1 MGWSIQAYNKQ
12 PEWKGEQT
20 CTRVIDACGK
30 GCNSTWQNQQ
40 HLKRERQ
47 REKKHLSFC
56 TCCLCYFC
64 NTDLLSNRI
73 HYCSLHARTSCP
85 SETDSKCRHSNCS
98 NVGAHTV
105 CVIALLIQW
114 YSQLLM
120 CPLQRGQ
127 RFREANCRVCT
138 NNKILLLYF
147 ICIVTVL
154 LDAFSVIVIYRSCQ
168 NCVQIW
174 IQCWITVSFTSQ
186 GVVHQQQQQQ
196 NNELLQ
202 ESFQI

>member
-1 MGWSIQAYNKQ
+1 MTKPTAFK
-12 PEWKGEQT
+12 
-20 CTRVIDACGK
+20 
-30 GCNSTWQNQQ
+30 
-40 HLKRERQ
+40 KRE
-47 REKKHLSFC
+47 REKKHLLFC

-114 YSQLLM
+114 YHSCL
-120 CPLQRGQ
+120 CARCKRGQ

-174 IQCWITVSFTSQ
+174 IQSVESPWVSLLRASFTS
-186 GVVHQQQQQQ
+186 
-196 NNELLQ
+196 NSSSKTTNYCRNR
-202 ESFQI
+202 FK